1 MSPDLRPRLAITTG
15 DPNGIGPEVAL
26 RALRDPEV
34 QAKARCILLGSAP
47 VLQAQAEHLS
57 LGPIHVLATPD
68 KASPEGS
75 SPVIDVLSGE
85 APGFTFGAI
94 TAEGGR
100 QAMRAVEVAVDG
112 CLAGTF
118 DGMVTA
124 PISKEAIQ
132 QAGYVF
138 PGHTEFLAERTGT
151 ERFVMVL
158 VSGGL
163 RVALVTIHV
172 PLAAVAGLVTVA
184 CIVET
189 LTTVDAMLRR
199 DFGIAQPRL
208 AVLGLNPHA
217 GDGGVIGREEI
228 EVVMPALEAATTQ
241 GLHVAGPFAADG
253 FFGQR
258 SDRAYD
264 AVVAMYHDQGLAP
277 FKALAMGAGVNVTG
291 GLPIV
296 RTSPDHGTAFALAG
310 QGLARADSMKEAIL
324 LAADMVARRA
334 AYPSS

>member
-1 MSPDLRPRLAITTG
+1 MTTDRPRLAVTAG

-26 RALRDPEV
+26 KALRTPAV
-34 QAKARCILLGSAP
+34 RAAARCVLLGSAA
-47 VLQAQAEHLS
+47 VVAAQAEALG
-57 LGPIHVLATPD
+57 LGPVRAVMQPDEPVGEGAIPVLDLQPD
-68 KASPEGS
+68 
-75 SPVIDVLSGE
+75 E
-85 APGFTFGAI
+85 APGFAWGRV

-100 QAMRAVEVAVDG
+100 QAMRAVEAAVDG
-112 CLAGTF
+112 CLRGAF

-132 QAGYVF
+132 RAGYEF
-138 PGHTEFLAERTGT
+138 PGHTEFLAERTGAG
-151 ERFVMVL
+151 RFVMLL

-163 RVALVTIHV
+163 RVALVTIHA
-172 PLAAVAGLVTVA
+172 PLAAVAGLVTRERVRTTL
-184 CIVET
+184 ET
-189 LTTVDAMLRR
+189 ADAALRA
-199 DFGIAQPRL
+199 DFGVEAPRL

-228 EVVMPALEAATTQ
+228 EVIGPAMDDVRAR
-241 GLHVAGPFAADG
+241 GLDVHGPFPADG
-253 FFGQR
+253 FFGR
-258 SDRAYD
+258 RADRAFD

-310 QGLARADSMKEAIL
+310 QGAASADSMREAVL
-324 LAADMVARRA
+324 LAAQMAARRKGSRA
-334 AYPSS
+334 